1 MSEVTPLGLMLWY
14 WGRSGGGP
22 RYTLELAR
30 ALKAVD
36 GVTLSLCV
44 SAQSDLAEEFR
55 ALAVPTLEIDT
66 YTSVTDCLKRS
77 LTLPRL
83 RRRFADFIQS
93 NAVEVVDS
101 TMTHLWSRLVAPTVR
116 KRGAKLLCTVH
127 DATLHPGEDGPLKTW
142 FYRPLPTADA
152 YVALT
157 NAVAERLADVYG
169 IARARIT
176 VLPHGALPYSTRSE
190 ALPSPSIGPLRILF
204 IGRILPYK
212 GLDRLVEA
220 CVLLRASGCKLD
232 LTIAGTGSIAP
243 AVMSKAREVG
253 ARIENRWIA
262 DAEFGTFLQA
272 ADVVVL
278 PYVEASQSGVIP
290 AAFSA
295 GVTAVA
301 TPIGGLIEQVRD
313 REDGLVTEDTT
324 VASIARALRALADD
338 RALLAKLRMGARA
351 RAGQEF
357 AWPPIA
363 ASLVDLARAIV
374 TKSSGPA
381 VVGAS

>member
-1 MSEVTPLGLMLWY
+1 MPLGLMLWY
-14 WGRSGGGP
+14 WGRSGAGP

-66 YTSVTDCLKRS
+66 YTSVTECLCNS
-77 LTLPRL
+77 LTLPWL

-93 NAVEVVDS
+93 NSVDVVDS
-101 TMTHLWSRLVAPTVR
+101 TMTHLWSRLVAPVVR
-116 KRGAKLLCTVH
+116 KSGAKLLCTVH
-127 DATLHPGEDGPLKTW
+127 DASLHPGENGPLKTW
-142 FYRPLPTADA
+142 FYQPLPNADA
-152 YVALT
+152 YVVLT
-157 NAVAERLADVYG
+157 NAVAGRLADVHG

-176 VLPHGALPYSTRSE
+176 VVPLGSLAYSASR
-190 ALPSPSIGPLRILF
+190 APPAPVGGPLRILF

-212 GLDRLVEA
+212 GLDRLVDA
-220 CVLLRASGCKLD
+220 CTLLRASGRELQ

-243 AVMSKAREVG
+243 AVMSKARELG

-262 DAEFGTFLQA
+262 DAEFGEFLQA
-272 ADVVVL
+272 ADVVAL

-290 AAFSA
+290 AAFAA
-295 GVTAVA
+295 GVTVVA
-301 TPIGGLIEQVRD
+301 TPIGGLMEQVRNG
-313 REDGLVTEDTT
+313 EDGLVTDDTG
-324 VASIARALRALADD
+324 VPSITRALRALADD
-338 RALLAKLRMGARA
+338 RALLARLKAGAGVRA
-351 RAGQEF
+351 RQEL

-363 ASLVDLARAIV
+363 ARLTDLARALMA
-374 TKSSGPA
+374 KPPA
-381 VVGAS
+381 TAAAGAP